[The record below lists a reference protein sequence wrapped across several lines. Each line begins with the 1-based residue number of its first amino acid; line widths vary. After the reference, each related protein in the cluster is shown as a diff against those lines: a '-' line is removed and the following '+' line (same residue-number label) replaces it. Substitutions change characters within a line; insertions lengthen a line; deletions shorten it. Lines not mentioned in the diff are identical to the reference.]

1 MINSLQPGLKALR
14 HKYKIVQLAAG
25 GNVQPVCHRRH
36 WETEKL
42 LQVPGWTA
50 EQSLQAGLCGDKS
63 VVKYFT
69 FKSPRNLRLTVF
81 YDIFLFQKVYKV

>member
-1 MINSLQPGLKALR
+1 M
-14 HKYKIVQLAAG
+14 
-25 GNVQPVCHRRH
+25 QPVCHRRH

-63 VVKYFT
+63 VVTLSNILHLKV
-69 FKSPRNLRLTVF
+69 PRNLRLTVF